1 MIIHIK
7 NNENT
12 EKYLAMLQ
20 ALLLPSSEVMKTEN
34 WKMFTE
40 IQIPTTYEDRF
51 SAIVREERYM
61 SGKYTLVIYDRAD
74 HEREVS
80 INITDI
86 DCVYSL

>member
-1 MIIHIK
+1 MLIYIK
-7 NNENT
+7 NNEST

-40 IQIPTTYEDRF
+40 IEIPTTYEDRF
-51 SAIVREERYM
+51 SAIVREERYL
-61 SGKYTLVIYDRAD
+61 SGVYELVIYDRAD

-86 DCVYSL
+86 DCIYSL